1 MGHRSPK
8 GSHKDGRDVTPSSR
22 NKSLNVTPKANT
34 KNKEEEKRGGKS
46 GKTSPPL
53 SNSPQSK
60 KKGKK
65 GDDISGIDKGETRLK
80 KDRVEKP
87 VILDIEPKPDVK
99 LFYIEWLIN

>member
-1 MGHRSPK
+1 M
-8 GSHKDGRDVTPSSR
+8 
-22 NKSLNVTPKANT
+22 TPKANT
-34 KNKEEEKRGGKS
+34 KNKEEEKRAGKS

-65 GDDISGIDKGETRLK
+65 GGDDISGIDKGEIGLK
-80 KDRVEKP
+80 KERAEKP

-99 LFYIEWLIN
+99 LFYVEWLIN